1 MIDQTQL
8 NTLTGYI
15 QSSQNVVVLFKADA
29 TNDELATAVALAE
42 SLRGQ
47 GREVT
52 IASPRTPSQEV
63 VTQFPGLDQVT
74 TELGNQN
81 LVVGF
86 DYNDQ
91 AVDKVSYH
99 MSEDSAKFFLTIKPK
114 KGAQPL
120 DASSVEFSYT
130 GFETD
135 LLVLVGIT
143 NLEQLEQLYYG
154 YEDVYKNTAT
164 VVLSASPTSVG
175 HLVLTSVGSSSLSE
189 LTAEVLHLMNMDIS
203 SSAAT
208 QLLAAMEQETE
219 GLQSLRATASTFETV
234 ARLLRL
240 GARRT
245 RVAAQPKPQKETV
258 VQPVVTAVREEV
270 SQDSKGR
277 QSTEPL
283 LKQAKKSLQRLQA
296 TTESPQPKPGSLKYN
311 PSKNSQRTN

>member
-15 QSSQNVVVLFKADA
+15 QSSNTVVILFKTDA
-29 TNDELATAVALAE
+29 SHDERAVVAALAE

-47 GREVT
+47 GRDVT
-52 IASPRTPSQEV
+52 IATPRQLSPEV
-63 VTQFPGLDQVT
+63 IDQFVGLDQVT

-81 LVVGF
+81 LVVSF

-99 MSEDSAKFFLTIKPK
+99 LSEDNSKFFLTIKPK

-120 DASSVEFSYT
+120 DASKVEFSYT

-135 LLVLVGIT
+135 LIILVGIT

-164 VVLSASPTSVG
+164 ITLNATPTSVG
-175 HLVLTSVGSSSLSE
+175 HLVLTSVGASSLSE
-189 LTAEVLHLMNMDIS
+189 VTVEALTQLNMDIS
-203 SSAAT
+203 SASAT
-208 QLLAAMEQETE
+208 QLLAGIEQETE
-219 GLQSLRATASTFETV
+219 GLQSLRATATTFEVV

-245 RVAAQPKPQKETV
+245 RATRKEAM
-258 VQPVVTAVREEV
+258 QPVVQTKTLVQTA
-270 SQDSKGR
+270 G
-277 QSTEPL
+277 EPL
-283 LKQAKKSLQRLQA
+283 KKQSKKALERPQI
-296 TTESPQPKPGSLKYN
+296 TTETPQSKPGSLKYN
-311 PSKNSQRTN
+311 PSKMSQRNS